1 MVMVAMVHASVCF
14 GEGGERCGDERNL
27 KHRSK
32 TRQRTEE
39 EVEHYRAKDADWTD
53 AVSSCL
59 CPILVERFLASPL
72 FALRTSTK
80 ISLFEK
86 VVVLIFYS
94 DDNRFYQSFAFT
106 NRTQLSHRIKL
117 SGRV

>member
-59 CPILVERFLASPL
+59 CPILGDRLERLARRCHAMICSLVIGTKTVNVFHEILGYGLIYRNFSVLL
-72 FALRTSTK
+72 FS
-80 ISLFEK
+80 
-86 VVVLIFYS
+86 
-94 DDNRFYQSFAFT
+94 
-106 NRTQLSHRIKL
+106 
-117 SGRV
+117 